1 MTRALWVLVPLFFAF
16 LCAFIAARKGHRP
29 VQWFFLGI
37 LFGVFATAVLLI
49 LPSRSGEARHAP
61 DSVSDNST
69 HG

>member
-1 MTRALWVLVPLFFAF
+1 MLDNAEDKIRYAQKKIIVASV
-16 LCAFIAARKGHRP
+16 
-29 VQWFFLGI
+29 FLGI